1 MSETATTRATEA
13 LRALIFS
20 GALPPGSDHL
30 EAELAERLGLSRT
43 PVREALARLEGQGL
57 VTIRPRRGA
66 RIVGLSPS
74 DMNDIYEVLTTL
86 EAAAAGKAAERGLS
100 EDDLSPLQAAIDAM
114 DAALAADD
122 LEAWALADDAFHLAL
137 VAASGNMRMVE
148 ATQIYADQVRRA
160 RMMTLRL
167 RPPPTRSNNDHR
179 AVLAAIKAGDARAAA
194 GLHERHR
201 DGARLL
207 LTDLLRAHQLNWL

>member
-1 MSETATTRATEA
+1 MSETATARATEA

-30 EAELAERLGLSRT
+30 EAELAQRLGLSRT
-43 PVREALARLEGQGL
+43 PVREALTRLEGQGL
-57 VTIRPRRGA
+57 VSIRPRRGA
-66 RIVGLSPS
+66 RIVGLSPA

-86 EAAAAGKAAERGLS
+86 EAAAAGRAAQRALS
-100 EDDLSPLQAAIDAM
+100 DADLQPLQRAIDAM
-114 DAALAADD
+114 DAALDAND
-122 LEAWALADDAFHLAL
+122 LEAWAEADDAFHLAL
-137 VAASGNMRMVE
+137 VAASGNARMVE
-148 ATQIYADQVRRA
+148 AAQLYADQVRRA

>member
-66 RIVGLSPS
+66 RIVGLSPA
-74 DMNDIYEVLTTL
+74 DMNEIYEVLTTL
-86 EAAAAGKAAERGLS
+86 EAAAAGRAAQRGLS
-100 EDDLSPLQAAIDAM
+100 EEDLQPLQTAIDAM
-114 DAALAADD
+114 DAALAAND
-122 LEAWALADDAFHLAL
+122 LEAWADADDTFHQAL
-137 VAASGNMRMVE
+137 VAAAGNARMVE
-148 ATQIYADQVRRA
+148 ATQLYADQVRRA